1 VPSSASSLAR
11 AFDVLGLFSL
21 ATPALSAEEMA
32 ARLGYTRSTAYRYLK
47 ELSEAGLL
55 APGSDGRYSLGPRI
69 VELERLLVMTDP
81 LFLAGQEVL
90 PGVDVPNT
98 ALLLHALY
106 ADKVLCVYKHGPDV
120 IEHEGT
126 RITLRRARGVPLP
139 LYKGAA
145 SLAILANLPTP
156 RVQQVY
162 LQYAT
167 EIGAA
172 GLGADWKAFRA
183 ALLAMRRAGYAVSQ
197 SQITPLIRGIAVPVY
212 SASDGKLVGSLARA
226 TGAGPLSATEER
238 TQGDELTAIARA
250 VGAEYAKCISRRDA

>member
-1 VPSSASSLAR
+1 
-11 AFDVLGLFSL
+11 
-21 ATPALSAEEMA
+21 
-32 ARLGYTRSTAYRYLK
+32 
-47 ELSEAGLL
+47 LSEAGLL

-90 PGVDVPNT
+90 PNFDVPNT

-120 IEHEGT
+120 IEREGT
-126 RITLRRARGVPLP
+126 SIMLRRARGVPLP

-145 SLAILANLPTP
+145 SLALLANLPTP

-162 LQYAT
+162 LQYAE
-167 EIGAA
+167 EIRAA
-172 GLGADWKAFRA
+172 GLGADWKSFRT
-183 ALLAMRRAGYAVSQ
+183 ALLAMRRSGYATSQ

-212 SASDGKLVGSLARA
+212 AAGDNKLVGSLARA
-226 TGAGPLSATEER
+226 MGAGPVGMAEER
-238 TQGDELTAIARA
+238 SHGEMLAQIARE
-250 VGAEYAKCISRRDA
+250 VGHAYARRISRRDP